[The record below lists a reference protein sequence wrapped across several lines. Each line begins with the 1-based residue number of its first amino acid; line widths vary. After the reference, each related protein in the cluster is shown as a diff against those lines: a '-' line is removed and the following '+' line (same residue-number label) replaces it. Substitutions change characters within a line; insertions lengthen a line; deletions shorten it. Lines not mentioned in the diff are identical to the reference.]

1 MITWITKKSWNV
13 AGASEI
19 GIAHVNSGLPCQ
31 DASRYFSVEDTLIA
45 CVADG
50 AGSARHSDQGA
61 AGAVDAFVVIAKD
74 MLQRSEPGDLME
86 IASAAFEAARDAV
99 LKIAGDD
106 PREYAT
112 TLSGVII
119 KGDELVALQIGDG
132 AVVVDDAVVLDS
144 YTSTHANAGDY
155 ANETRFLTEADAKPI
170 SYSTAEHVNRVALL
184 TDGLDNI
191 ALENNGYLRT
201 PFKPFFDPMFNWI
214 ERLDDSDKDAQLG
227 QFLVSE
233 RVRAK
238 TNDDVTL
245 LLAFR

>member
-1 MITWITKKSWNV
+1 MITWITKKSWNA

-19 GIAHVNSGLPCQ
+19 GIGHVNAGLPCQ
-31 DASRYFSVEDTLIA
+31 DASRYFSVDDTLIA

-50 AGSARHSDQGA
+50 AGSARYSDQGA
-61 AGAVDAFVVIAKD
+61 YGAVDAFVVIAKD
-74 MLQRSEPGDLME
+74 MLERDKPSDLME
-86 IASAAFEAARDAV
+86 IASVAFGEARNAV

-112 TLSGVII
+112 TLTGVII

-132 AVVVDDAVVLDS
+132 AVVVDDEVVLDS
-144 YTSTHANAGDY
+144 YSSTRANAGDY
-155 ANETRFLTEADAKPI
+155 ANETRFLTETDAEPI

-191 ALENNGYLRT
+191 ALENNGYLRI
-201 PFKPFFDPMFNWI
+201 PFKPFFDPMFDWM
-214 ERLDDSDKDAQLG
+214 ERLEDSDRDAQLG